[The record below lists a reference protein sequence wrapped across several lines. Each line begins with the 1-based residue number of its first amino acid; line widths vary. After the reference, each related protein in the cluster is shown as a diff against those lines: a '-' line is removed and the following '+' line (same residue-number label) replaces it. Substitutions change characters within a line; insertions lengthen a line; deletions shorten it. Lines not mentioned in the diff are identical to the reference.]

1 MTMRTFLISLAFI
14 SALAMLPKANA
25 QDFVIQKNES
35 VPDSSLVLVFPG
47 NGAFL
52 LKNGRELISLEQ
64 SEELPAV
71 QFPDSFRVEDAAFTS
86 NGLYVKNGNGVFHC
100 AERPSLC
107 VAFDTEGFRILPT
120 VDDNLFVY
128 TTGTGQTSLYVF
140 DCVSAKVTLL
150 AMVPGNI
157 VYAYGSME
165 ESFVVSDHCVYYLS
179 DKKIEKILDYPDTIV
194 SAAQTEAGLL
204 FGTNDA
210 ILVMLGNNIIGLLE
224 RYGCK
229 QILSTDGAVYIYK
242 PDGSLVCYKAE

>member
-14 SALAMLPKANA
+14 SALGMLPEANA
-25 QDFVIQKNES
+25 QDIIIQKNES
-35 VPDSSLVLVFPG
+35 EPDSSFVLVFPG

-64 SEELPAV
+64 REELPAV
-71 QFPDSFRVEDAAFTS
+71 QFPESFLVEDAAFTG
-86 NGLYVKNGNGVFHC
+86 NGLYVKNGYGVYLC
-100 AERPSLC
+100 EEQPSLC

-128 TTGTGQTSLYVF
+128 TTGTGQTFLYVF
-140 DCVSAKVTLL
+140 DCASAKVTLM
-150 AMVPGNI
+150 ATVPGNV

-179 DKKIEKILDYPDTIV
+179 DKKMEKVLDYPDTIV
-194 SAAQTEAGLL
+194 SAAQTESGLL
-204 FGTNDA
+204 FGTKDA
-210 ILVMLGNNIIGLLE
+210 ILVMLGNNIVGLLE
-224 RYGCK
+224 KFGCK

-242 PDGSLVCYKAE
+242 PDGSLVCYKAG